1 MLDYAGHAQTKFSL
15 SFPCNLS
22 YPNNSINLV
31 ITDMNQAVL
40 ANIRLFLA
48 LLKMILKIS
57 AGKNKLNA

>member
-1 MLDYAGHAQTKFSL
+1 MLDYAGHAQTKFIL

-48 LLKMILKIS
+48 LLKMILKI
-57 AGKNKLNA
+57 